1 MAVPTITSISPAVVF
16 TGGQMV
22 TITGTNFRTAYPPP
36 SPSST
41 GVLPTPPPSMTVT
54 IAGRAA
60 KRVRVLSSTGLTCIL
75 NPLDPSAAVS
85 VTLQNLD
92 SAGVAIAGETV
103 TRTNLLQARRADLAI
118 EADLT
123 RLERTLMLE
132 LSRQVIA
139 NVLKTAAVD
148 YDGTPGGVFD
158 IPDVS
163 KLPALAIQGPHIVDN
178 RPYDLDVGLVTD
190 DGTNFVQRRIFK
202 TINLTYRFVAMD
214 NKQVRNMNL
223 LTLMLQFL
231 QNNPFLEVLRD
242 DADPSKGYLQFELA
256 QVGEFTTFTG
266 SSSADIRGFSGSLV
280 IRGFQVEDVA
290 GFVDQTVA
298 ERGRTVDTV
307 NAEPATFFAPSND

>member
-1 MAVPTITSISPAVVF
+1 MAVPTITLITPAVIF

-22 TITGTNFRTAYPPP
+22 TITGTNFQVPYPPP
-36 SPSST
+36 TTST
-41 GVLPTPPPSMTVT
+41 GVLPPPNPTVAVT
-54 IAGRAA
+54 VAGRSA
-60 KRVRVLSSTGLTCIL
+60 RNVRVLSSTSLTCIVA
-75 NPLDPSAAVS
+75 PLDTSTAVS
-85 VTLQNLD
+85 VVVQNLD
-92 SAGVAIAGETV
+92 EDGEAVVGETV
-103 TRTNLLQARRADLAI
+103 TVSNKLKAQRADLAI
-118 EADLT
+118 EAGVT
-123 RLERTLMLE
+123 RLERALIVE
-132 LSRQVIA
+132 LRRQVIE

-158 IPDVS
+158 VPDVGA
-163 KLPALAIQGPHIVDN
+163 LPALAIQGPQIVDN
-178 RPYDLDVGLVTD
+178 RFFDTDLGLFTVSGSDFT
-190 DGTNFVQRRIFK
+190 RRRTAK

-231 QNNPFLEVLRD
+231 QNNPFIELRRD
-242 DADPSKGYLQFELA
+242 DSDPSSSVFYELA

-266 SSSADIRGFSGSLV
+266 SSNSDIRGFSGSLV

-307 NAEPATFFAPSND
+307 TAEPPTFFDPASE